1 MTQALSGYGQVFSS
15 RDGSSPLKRSAPR
28 YALAIVAT
36 LIAFA
41 TTLGL
46 KREWPA
52 PVFLFFVLAIA
63 LSTWYGGRGPAVVA
77 TAISLVLTKYAFKE
91 PVGTLRVNQLAD
103 LIPFIVFT
111 VVALIIISTIEAL
124 RRARAQFPIGSVE

>member
-1 MTQALSGYGQVFSS
+1 MTQALNGDRQVFSS
-15 RDGSSPLKRSAPR
+15 RDGSSPLKRAAPR

-46 KREWPA
+46 KREWLA

-91 PVGTLRVNQLAD
+91 PVGTLRINQLSD
-103 LIPFIVFT
+103 LIGTGST
-111 VVALIIISTIEAL
+111 VHV
-124 RRARAQFPIGSVE
+124 QFPTGSVE